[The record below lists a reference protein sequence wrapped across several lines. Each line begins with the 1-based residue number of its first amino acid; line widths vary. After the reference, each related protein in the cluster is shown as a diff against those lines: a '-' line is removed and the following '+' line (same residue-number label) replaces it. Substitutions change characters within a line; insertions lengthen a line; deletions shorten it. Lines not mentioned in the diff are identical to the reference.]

1 MMKRLF
7 ATLLISFCL
16 IGKAVCFPSLVG
28 LVVDDANILSQSQK
42 ENLEQVLKQADT
54 CQIVAVSLKSLNGQE
69 IEEYGYQLGRH
80 WGIGRKD
87 INDGVLVII
96 APNERQLRIEVGYGL
111 EEILTD
117 AISYQIINKIMLPL
131 AREGKYGEALVEGT
145 DAVLKFI
152 NEKNTPVDVSNKT
165 SSVKYGVVFLGIFI
179 LLFSII
185 ANIRKFE
192 KKRKST
198 KDNEDNEIIINDDD
212 MLASIKNRSDFFYNL
227 LWSCG
232 INLAL
237 YITGFVVIW
246 DDILVGIGFIL
257 IFGSILFALFTNGW
271 KAYRTSPKFP
281 MNEMKKWRCFLSTN
295 SDINSSLTNRRSS
308 GGSSFRGGGGTFG
321 GGGSSGRW

>member
-1 MMKRLF
+1 MNEKQSYAKMLEIPVSTTNITYKASKKKKKKASLENIKQAIISKINGDKQEEIANQPEENVIAVEEVLMK
-7 ATLLISFCL
+7 
-16 IGKAVCFPSLVG
+16 
-28 LVVDDANILSQSQK
+28 K
-42 ENLEQVLKQADT
+42 ENLEQVLKQASPY
-54 CQIVAVSLKSLNGQE
+54 QVVAVSLKSLNGQE

-117 AISYQIINKIMLPL
+117 AISYQIVNKIMLPL

-185 ANIRKFE
+185 ANIRKMYV
-192 KKRKST
+192 KIPTNVGDIVKNTKACYYADKTKRT
-198 KDNEDNEIIINDDD
+198 V
-212 MLASIKNRSDFFYNL
+212 NRLKY
-227 LWSCG
+227 
-232 INLAL
+232 
-237 YITGFVVIW
+237 
-246 DDILVGIGFIL
+246 
-257 IFGSILFALFTNGW
+257 
-271 KAYRTSPKFP
+271 
-281 MNEMKKWRCFLSTN
+281 
-295 SDINSSLTNRRSS
+295 
-308 GGSSFRGGGGTFG
+308 
-321 GGGSSGRW
+321 